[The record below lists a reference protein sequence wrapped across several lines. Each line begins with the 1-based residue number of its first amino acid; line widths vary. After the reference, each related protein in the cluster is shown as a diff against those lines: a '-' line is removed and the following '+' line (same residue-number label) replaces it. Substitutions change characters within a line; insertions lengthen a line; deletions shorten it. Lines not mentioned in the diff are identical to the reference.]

1 MNRGGGPPRYYGRPR
16 KLSPEQA
23 AELRAWAA
31 QRMTLAEKAAQL
43 GVSRTTVSNYIRGAL
58 KRQGYA

>member
-1 MNRGGGPPRYYGRPR
+1 MKPHRRPQFVGRKPR
-16 KLSPEQA
+16 LTPEHA
-23 AELRAWAA
+23 DELRAWAA

>member
-1 MNRGGGPPRYYGRPR
+1 MSRPR
-16 KLSPEQA
+16 KPTPDQVA
-23 AELRAWAA
+23 AVRVWAA